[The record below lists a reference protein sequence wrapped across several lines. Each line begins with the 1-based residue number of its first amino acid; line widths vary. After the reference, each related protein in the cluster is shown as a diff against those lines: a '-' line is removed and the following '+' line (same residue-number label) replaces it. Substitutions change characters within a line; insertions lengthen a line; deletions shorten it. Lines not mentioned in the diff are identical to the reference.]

1 MIPLLPWTSALNAE
15 NEECMPSIPDLRI
28 LETKKGIVYHN
39 CYVSRVEID
48 GIVIK
53 HDGGMARISL
63 FDLHASIQDYF
74 NFDPVA
80 AMAAYKRDKEVDR
93 KLRKQVLLETEK
105 FKAAE
110 KRRAAQKELESLA
123 VKNWIPAEGTI
134 VKKTKEGIELPL
146 YRIVLVPTEEIS
158 TLGLKREGPPK
169 RQLHKFNAENV
180 ILMHV
185 GEDQSIGDK
194 WQGYVDP
201 APYRQPLAPYPKKQ
215 NIPVHRAISKR

>member
-1 MIPLLPWTSALNAE
+1 MIPLLTWTSALNAE
-15 NEECMPSIPDLRI
+15 NKEDIPNILDLSS
-28 LETKKGIVYHN
+28 LETKKGIVYRN
-39 CYVSRVEID
+39 CYVFRVEID
-48 GIVIK
+48 GIVIG
-53 HDGGMARISL
+53 HDGGVARISL
-63 FDLHASIQDYF
+63 FDLNASIQDYF

-80 AMAAYKRDKEVDR
+80 AMAAYKRNQESGR

-110 KRRAAQKELESLA
+110 QRKAAQKELESSA

-134 VKKTKEGIELPL
+134 VKKTTDGIELPL
-146 YRIVLVPTEEIS
+146 YRIALVPTEEIS

-169 RQLHKFNAENV
+169 RQLHKFNAGNV
-180 ILMHV
+180 ILRHV

-215 NIPVHRAISKR
+215 NTPVHRAITKR